1 MGNSRKGQFQ
11 PGNRGRIAIADGGS
25 PNKATILRSSLLDV
39 VDYTKSQKKQLGKAA
54 FDQALRGRPALLI
67 ALYGFVLPGQTQTKS
82 EITGAAGGPVKFQGV
97 PGFPLPNDSDTV

>member
-1 MGNSRKGQFQ
+1 
-11 PGNRGRIAIADGGS
+11 
-25 PNKATILRSSLLDV
+25 LDV
-39 VDYTKSQKKQLGKAA
+39 VDYTKSQKKQLGKSA

-67 ALYGFVLPGQTQTKS
+67 ALYGIVLPAQTKS